1 MVFRRLTAAVFVLAS
16 LACSK
21 DRGTDPS
28 EDSVYQ
34 IAIQGGDDQ
43 QGAAGSVL
51 ALPLQIK
58 VTDPAGDPVRSVA
71 VVFRPAAQSGV
82 TLSDTVVGTGIDG
95 IARVDAR
102 LGSQQGEYT
111 IAAAFVRGQDENMET
126 FKARGTPGPTLTG
139 SSKQSTQAGDTIT
152 LTGTSFN
159 SSAAGNTVF
168 FGSARARIINATAS
182 SITIVVPPCVSP
194 GAVPLVVEVG
204 TARTSSINVTY
215 VQTSPTLTLA
225 LYEGITISGTE
236 LGNCLRLPG
245 DGASYLV
252 VPQFASA
259 SVPLATHSFQLGN
272 SSAPVP
278 QSLSASLDR
287 SVREGAT
294 SLQSRFDL
302 ALRAAERRMPVP
314 TAAEIAANRPI
325 SLEAL
330 TLNSTR
336 DFRVLCS
343 LDPEETCFK
352 TATAKLKHIGQNVLV
367 YIDEKSPSNGLTD
380 AELTNFGKLFD
391 ETLYPIDL
399 RTFGPESD
407 IDGNGKVIMLL
418 TPIVNALSPKP
429 ACTTQGQV
437 LGFFFGFDLSS
448 RSKDS
453 NKGEI
458 FYGFVPDPAGQVSC
472 AISKAA
478 VQSLLPSTF
487 IHELQHMI
495 SYNQHALVRGG
506 SQETDWLNEGLSHLA
521 EELASRHYENKFPPP
536 SGRSSPGNLF
546 PDSAFGF
553 IAEQL
558 ENSYSYLLDPES
570 TSLTLFETN
579 ECCEGR
585 GAAWLF
591 VRYLGDLRDSTIF
604 TRLVQTSRTSVE
616 NVENVMGEA
625 FTSVFA
631 DFGMALYTDSI
642 PGVPRNAVSPR
653 LRFKSR
659 NLRYLYDALFRAANR
674 TSPNSNFPRAFPIL
688 VKNLPYNQSINGAMV
703 PSTFAYYQLD
713 TPPGSAPAGLR
724 FATPAGG
731 VFNPDLKAQVGIFRL
746 R

>member
-1 MVFRRLTAAVFVLAS
+1 MVFRRLPAAVVVLAT
-16 LACSK
+16 LACSS
-21 DRGTDPS
+21 DGSGPS
-28 EDSVYQ
+28 DSVYQ
-34 IAIQGGDDQ
+34 IAIQGGDGQ

-51 ALPLQIK
+51 ALPLQLK
-58 VTDPAGDPVRSVA
+58 VTNPAGDPVRSVA

-82 TLSDTVVGTGIDG
+82 VLSDTIVGTGIDG

-102 LGSQQGEYT
+102 LGPQQGEYA
-111 IAAAFVRGQDENMET
+111 IAAAFVKGQDENMET
-126 FKARGTPGPTLTG
+126 FRATGTPGPTLTG
-139 SSKQSTQAGDTIT
+139 SSKQSAQAGDTIT

-159 SSAAGNTVF
+159 STQTGNTVY
-168 FGSARARIINATAS
+168 FGSARARIIAATAS
-182 SITIVVPPCVSP
+182 SITVVVPPCVAP
-194 GAVPLVVEVG
+194 GTVAVRVEVG
-204 TARTSSINVTY
+204 TASTSSINVTY
-215 VQTSPTLTLA
+215 VQTSPTLALA
-225 LYEGITISGTE
+225 VYEGITISGTE

-245 DGASYLV
+245 NGASYLV

-259 SVPLATHSFQLGN
+259 SVPLATHPFQLGN

-278 QSLSASLDR
+278 QSLAAALDR
-287 SVREGAT
+287 GVRDNAK

-302 ALRAAERRMPVP
+302 ALRSAERRMPVP
-314 TAAEIAANRPI
+314 TAAQLASNRPI
-325 SLEAL
+325 SLEAV
-330 TLNSTR
+330 TLNSSR
-336 DFRVLCS
+336 SFRVLCS
-343 LDPEETCFK
+343 LDPDDTCFK
-352 TATAKLKHIGQNVLV
+352 SATAKLKHIGQNILL
-367 YIDEKSPSNGLTD
+367 YIDDNSPSNGLTD
-380 AELTNFGKLFD
+380 TELTNFGKLFD

-418 TPIVNALSPKP
+418 TPIVNALSPRP
-429 ACTTQGQV
+429 GCTTDGQV

-448 RSKDS
+448 RSSDS

-458 FYGFVPDPAGQVSC
+458 FYGFVPDQAGQFSC
-472 AISKAA
+472 VISKTT

-495 SYNQHALVRGG
+495 SYNQHALVRGA

-521 EELASRHYENKFPPP
+521 EELAARHYENKFPPP
-536 SGRSSPGNLF
+536 TGRSNPNNIF

-558 ENSYSYLLDPES
+558 DNSYSYLLDPES

-591 VRYLGDLRDSTIF
+591 MRYLGDLRDSTIYA
-604 TRLVQTSRTSVE
+604 RLVQTSRTSVE
-616 NVENVMGEA
+616 NVEFVMGEA
-625 FTSVFA
+625 FTSLFA

-659 NLRYLYDALFRAANR
+659 NLRYLYDALYRAATR
-674 TSPNSNFPRAFPIL
+674 SGPNANYPRPFPIL
-688 VKNLPYNQSINGAMV
+688 VKNLPYDQSVNGAMV

-724 FATPAGG
+724 FATPGG
-731 VFNPDLKAQVGIFRL
+731 GSFNPDLNAQVGIFRL

>member
-1 MVFRRLTAAVFVLAS
+1 MVFRRLSAAMLVLAT

-21 DRGTDPS
+21 DRGTDPT
-28 EDSVYQ
+28 EESVYQ

-43 QGAAGSVL
+43 QGAAGSIL

-95 IARVDAR
+95 IARVDVR

-126 FKARGTPGPTLTG
+126 FTATGTPGPTLTG

-159 SSAAGNTVF
+159 SSAAGNSVF

-182 SITIVVPPCVSP
+182 SITIIVPPCVSP

-204 TARTSSINVTY
+204 TARTSSINITY
-215 VQTSPTLTLA
+215 VQTSPTLSLA

-259 SVPLATHSFQLGN
+259 SVPLATHSFLLGN
-272 SSAPVP
+272 SSTPVP
-278 QSLSASLDR
+278 QSLSAALDR

-314 TAAEIAANRPI
+314 TAAELAANRPI

-352 TATAKLKHIGQNVLV
+352 TAKAKLKHIGQNVLV

-380 AELTNFGKLFD
+380 SELTNFGKLFD

-407 IDGNGKVIMLL
+407 IDGNG
-418 TPIVNALSPKP
+418 
-429 ACTTQGQV
+429 
-437 LGFFFGFDLSS
+437 
-448 RSKDS
+448 
-453 NKGEI
+453 
-458 FYGFVPDPAGQVSC
+458 
-472 AISKAA
+472 
-478 VQSLLPSTF
+478 
-487 IHELQHMI
+487 
-495 SYNQHALVRGG
+495 
-506 SQETDWLNEGLSHLA
+506 
-521 EELASRHYENKFPPP
+521 
-536 SGRSSPGNLF
+536 
-546 PDSAFGF
+546 
-553 IAEQL
+553 
-558 ENSYSYLLDPES
+558 
-570 TSLTLFETN
+570 
-579 ECCEGR
+579 
-585 GAAWLF
+585 
-591 VRYLGDLRDSTIF
+591 
-604 TRLVQTSRTSVE
+604 
-616 NVENVMGEA
+616 
-625 FTSVFA
+625 
-631 DFGMALYTDSI
+631 
-642 PGVPRNAVSPR
+642 
-653 LRFKSR
+653 
-659 NLRYLYDALFRAANR
+659 
-674 TSPNSNFPRAFPIL
+674 
-688 VKNLPYNQSINGAMV
+688 
-703 PSTFAYYQLD
+703 
-713 TPPGSAPAGLR
+713 
-724 FATPAGG
+724 
-731 VFNPDLKAQVGIFRL
+731 
-746 R
+746 